1 MNATVNIGRTIAR
14 ERRGRG
20 VTQEALA
27 AHLGVSK
34 AAVSKW
40 ELGQSLPDVS
50 LLPRIAAYFSLTLD
64 ELFDW
69 RDELTEE
76 ESAALYAE
84 VYALG
89 EQDLPAA
96 HERLRAL
103 AAEHYSDANLLL
115 MLASLLTVWA
125 AGMATPFTP
134 APEKD
139 GAPGGGTGAAPG
151 PLPEPAALTDE
162 ALALIDRVLEV
173 AADPATLYL
182 AQQQKA
188 TTLFQA
194 RRYEEAVT
202 LLEPLVRRQDAS
214 APTMLLASAYRKLD
228 RTNEALE
235 PLQAERLRAASFVL
249 SSLTQ
254 EVGMRS
260 DAAFALAAGDAAE
273 AIYASLD
280 MGGVNPLFPVTMS
293 LEVAEALRRACE
305 KDGALEALA
314 RAVDALAATPVNP
327 DPSSSP
333 LWDRMANRL
342 DPAQAGEAWAEHK
355 ARQAGGA
362 AALMRRALVE
372 EVTSPEWR
380 ELAGDDPRYRE
391 IVGAATRLS
400 GEKVAADG
408 EA

>member
-27 AHLGVSK
+27 SHLGVSK

-40 ELGQSLPDVS
+40 ELDQSLPDVS

-69 RDELTEE
+69 RDELTQE

-89 EQDLPAA
+89 EKDLAAA

-139 GAPGGGTGAAPG
+139 GAPGDPTDGGTGAAPD
-151 PLPEPAALTDE
+151 PLSDPAALADE
-162 ALALIDRVLEV
+162 ALALIDRALEV

-194 RRYEEAVT
+194 ERFDEAAS
-202 LLEPLVRRQDAS
+202 LLEPLVRRQDAG
-214 APTMLLASAYRKLD
+214 APTMLLASAWRKLGRD
-228 RTNEALE
+228 DEALDL
-235 PLQAERLRAASFVL
+235 LQTERLRAASFVL
-249 SSLTQ
+249 SSLMQ
-254 EVGMRS
+254 EVGMRGE
-260 DAAFALAAGDAAE
+260 AAFARTAGDAAE
-273 AIYASLD
+273 AVYAALD
-280 MGGVNPLFPVTMS
+280 MRAVNPFFSTTMS
-293 LEVAEALRRACE
+293 LEVAEALRRAGE
-305 KDGALEALA
+305 KDGALAALA
-314 RAVDALAATPVNP
+314 RAVDAASATQAVS
-327 DPSSSP
+327 DPSGSP
-333 LWDRMANRL
+333 LWDRMPDRL
-342 DPAQAGEAWAEHK
+342 DPARAGEAWVDHK
-355 ARQAGGA
+355 ARQLGDLRRTLRQQA
-362 AALMRRALVE
+362 AERAI
-372 EVTSPEWR
+372 SSEWR
-380 ELAGDDPRYRE
+380 DFAGNDPRYRE
-391 IVGAATRLS
+391 IV
-400 GEKVAADG
+400 VAIEEVTKS

>member
-1 MNATVNIGRTIAR
+1 MDASINIGRTISR

-69 RDELTEE
+69 RDELTQE

-84 VYALG
+84 VYALS
-89 EQDLPAA
+89 EKDLATA

-103 AAEHYSDANLLL
+103 AAEHCSDANLLL

-125 AGMATPFTP
+125 GGMATPFASAGERNDATD
-134 APEKD
+134 AD
-139 GAPGGGTGAAPG
+139 
-151 PLPEPAALTDE
+151 ALVDE

-173 AADPATLYL
+173 ATDPSTLYL

-194 RRYEEAVT
+194 GRLEEAAA
-202 LLEPLVRRQDAS
+202 LLEPLVHRQDAG
-214 APTMLLASAYRKLD
+214 APTMLLASAYRKLGRD
-228 RTNEALE
+228 GEALE
-235 PLQAERLRAASFVL
+235 LLQAELLRAASFVL
-249 SSLTQ
+249 SSLMQ
-254 EVGMRS
+254 EAGMRD
-260 DAAFALAAGDAAE
+260 DATFALAAGGAAKAVFE
-273 AIYASLD
+273 ALD
-280 MGGVNPLFPVTMS
+280 MGAVSPFFSVTMS
-293 LEVAEALRRACE
+293 LEVAETLRRAGE

-314 RAVDALAATPVNP
+314 HAVDALAAIPANP

-333 LWDRMANRL
+333 LWDRMADRL
-342 DPAQAGEAWAEHK
+342 DPSRAGEAWAKHK
-355 ARQAGGA
+355 ERKANEA

-380 ELAGDDPRYRE
+380 ELAGDDPRYQG
-391 IVGAATRLS
+391 IVAALKRLLAYTDPAATDQR
-400 GEKVAADG
+400 DR
-408 EA
+408 

>member
-20 VTQEALA
+20 VTQEVLA

-50 LLPRIAAYFSLTLD
+50 LLPRIAAYFSLSLD

-69 RDELTEE
+69 RDELTQE

-89 EQDLPAA
+89 EKDLASA

-115 MLASLLTVWA
+115 MLASLLTAWA

-134 APEKD
+134 A
-139 GAPGGGTGAAPG
+139 GGRDDTPDAD
-151 PLPEPAALTDE
+151 ALVEE
-162 ALALIDRVLEV
+162 ALALIDRALEV
-173 AADPATLYL
+173 TTDPSTLNL

-194 RRYEEAVT
+194 GRHEEAAS
-202 LLEPLVRRQDAS
+202 LLEPLVRRQDAG
-214 APTMLLASAYRKLD
+214 APTMLLASAYRKLGRSD
-228 RTNEALE
+228 DALDL
-235 PLQAERLRAASFVL
+235 LQAERLRAASFVL
-249 SSLTQ
+249 SSLMQ
-254 EVGMRS
+254 EVGMRG
-260 DAAFALAAGDAAE
+260 DPEFARAAGDAAE
-273 AIYASLD
+273 AVFEALD
-280 MGGVNPLFPVTMS
+280 MGAVNPFFSATMS
-293 LEVAEALRRACE
+293 LEVAETLRRAGE
-305 KDGALEALA
+305 KDRALEALA
-314 RAVDALAATPVNP
+314 HAVDALAATPAHP
-327 DPSSSP
+327 DPSNSP
-333 LWDRMANRL
+333 LWDRMADRL
-342 DPAQAGEAWAEHK
+342 DPSHAGEAWAKHK
-355 ARQAGGA
+355 ERQANEA
-362 AALMRRALVE
+362 AELMRRAIVE

-380 ELAGDDPRYRE
+380 DLADGDPRYRE
-391 IVGAATRLS
+391 V
-400 GEKVAADG
+400 VAALKRLLAHTDP
-408 EA
+408 ATTDQRDR

>member
-1 MNATVNIGRTIAR
+1 MNAAVNIGRTIAR

-40 ELGQSLPDVS
+40 EVGQSLPDVS

-69 RDELTEE
+69 RGELTEE

-84 VYALG
+84 VYALSEKG
-89 EQDLPAA
+89 LVAA
-96 HERLRAL
+96 HDRLQEL
-103 AAEHYSDANLLL
+103 VAEHYSDANLLL
-115 MLASLLTVWA
+115 MLASLLTVWGA
-125 AGMATPFTP
+125 DMATPFAP
-134 APEKD
+134 AGERD
-139 GAPGGGTGAAPG
+139 S
-151 PLPEPAALTDE
+151 ALDSAMLADE
-162 ALALIDRVLEV
+162 ALALLDRALEV
-173 AADPATLYL
+173 ATDPSTLYL

-188 TTLFQA
+188 TTFFQTS
-194 RRYEEAVT
+194 RYEEAAT
-202 LLEPLVRRQDAS
+202 LLEPLVRRQDAG
-214 APTMLLASAYRKLD
+214 APTMLLASAYRKLGRD
-228 RTNEALE
+228 GEAIEL
-235 PLQAERLRAASFVL
+235 LQAERLRAASFVL

-280 MGGVNPLFPVTMS
+280 IGGVNPLFPVTMS
-293 LEVAEALRRACE
+293 LEVAETLRRAGE

-314 RAVDALAATPVNP
+314 RAVDALSATPVNP

-333 LWDRMANRL
+333 LWDRMADRL

-408 EA
+408 DA